1 MRSRGVTKSS
11 CLLLFLLTHLSAPV
25 EARRGAESL
34 PLGFT
39 AEDTTVDNVFEQAES
54 LKQSLSPLDRDMKL
68 HFLKNASVT
77 CNDGSP
83 AG

>member
-1 MRSRGVTKSS
+1 MKSS
-11 CLLLFLLTHLSAPV
+11 CLLLLLLTYLSEQD

-34 PLGFT
+34 PSGSTAPDTREDAVLG
-39 AEDTTVDNVFEQAES
+39 QAES
-54 LKQSLSPLDRDMKL
+54 LKQTLSPLDGDMKL
-68 HFLKNASVT
+68 HFLKNTSVT